1 MQFSKLETMN
11 LEELQRMGKEAEI
24 KGFSSMKK
32 RDLIFALL
40 KHETEAEGLIF
51 AEGVL
56 EITADG
62 FGFLRQ
68 VNYLPH
74 ENDIYISASQIRRF
88 GLRTGDLVSGKV
100 RRPKENERY
109 FALLHV
115 EAVNNLDPEKASKRP
130 FFSELIP
137 IHPEE
142 QLKLEKA
149 PDELATRIIDLL
161 IPVGKGQRGLIVSPP
176 KAGKTLLLKKI
187 ANSITA
193 NYPSIELIILL
204 IDERPEEV
212 TDMRRSVEGEVLSS
226 TFDERPENH
235 IRLAELVLERAQ
247 RLVEHGKDVVILLDS
262 ITRLTRAYNLIIPP
276 SGRTLSGGIDPAAF
290 YKPKRFFGAARN
302 IDNGGSLTILA
313 TTLID
318 TGSRMDDVIY
328 EEFKGTG
335 NLELHLDRKLAER
348 RYFPAIDIQRSGTR
362 REELLLDEN
371 TLELMWTL
379 RRSMNVTSSMDFLEA
394 LIERLKKTENNASFL
409 SNLHNL

>member
-1 MQFSKLETMN
+1 
-11 LEELQRMGKEAEI
+11 MGKEAEI

-193 NYPSIELIILL
+193 NYPSI
-204 IDERPEEV
+204 
-212 TDMRRSVEGEVLSS
+212 S
-226 TFDERPENH
+226 
-235 IRLAELVLERAQ
+235 
-247 RLVEHGKDVVILLDS
+247 
-262 ITRLTRAYNLIIPP
+262 
-276 SGRTLSGGIDPAAF
+276 
-290 YKPKRFFGAARN
+290 
-302 IDNGGSLTILA
+302 
-313 TTLID
+313 
-318 TGSRMDDVIY
+318 
-328 EEFKGTG
+328 
-335 NLELHLDRKLAER
+335 
-348 RYFPAIDIQRSGTR
+348 
-362 REELLLDEN
+362 
-371 TLELMWTL
+371 
-379 RRSMNVTSSMDFLEA
+379 
-394 LIERLKKTENNASFL
+394 
-409 SNLHNL
+409 